1 MSIDKLIY
9 SDLMFGD
16 SRADEDFEFESDI
29 NNDFEFE
36 KNIDDDLVEENIL
49 YEKEF
54 YKYIERLQ
62 LIAGTVNLINMKE
75 VNLIVEKWKPEE
87 AVKYLYKIIN
97 NLTSIQ

>member
-16 SRADEDFEFESDI
+16 SRADDDFEFESDI
-29 NNDFEFE
+29 NNEFE
-36 KNIDDDLVEENIL
+36 NNIYDDLSEESIL

-75 VNLIVEKWKPEE
+75 VNLIVEKWKTEE
-87 AVKYLYKIIN
+87 AVKYLYRIID

>member
-16 SRADEDFEFESDI
+16 NRADDDFEFEIDI
-29 NNDFEFE
+29 NNEFE
-36 KNIDDDLVEENIL
+36 NNIYDDLSEESIL

-87 AVKYLYKIIN
+87 TVKYLYRIID